1 MQAEVFSLGG
11 RTYRFYP
18 LKSLEKEGYDVARLP
33 YSIRVLLENVMRNLD
48 GRDITMEHL
57 ERLAKWSPKAPEG
70 EVALKISR
78 VVMQDYT
85 GVPAVVDLA
94 TMRDIVAKMGK
105 DPSIINPQVPVD
117 LIIDH
122 SVQIDFWGSREAL
135 SRNIALEIERNRER
149 YRFLKW
155 AQQAFRN
162 LRIFPPGTGII
173 HQVNLEY
180 LAKVVMVDGDLAHFE
195 TLVGMDSHTTM
206 INGLGVVGWGV
217 GGVEAE
223 AAMLG
228 EPITIR
234 VPRVVGVRLYGE
246 PRPGVTATDIV
257 LAVTEAL
264 RKVNVVDAF
273 VEFFGEGVKKLSV
286 PDRATIANMAPEY
299 GSTTGLFPVDEN
311 TLSYLRATGRPED
324 HVALVKKYYE
334 LQGVFG
340 GVESAEYSQVVDFDL
355 STVERHLAGPTLP
368 WQKRRLSEVPKSFEE
383 FLQERKKRPRKKVT
397 IEVDG
402 RNVEF
407 GDGAVVIAAITSC
420 TNTSNPYLLAAAG
433 LLAKK
438 AAQLGLKPPP
448 YVKTSFA
455 PGSRAVAEILERS
468 GLQKY
473 LDELGFNVAAFGCT
487 TCIGNSGP
495 LPEPV
500 AKAIREHDILA
511 AAVLSGNRNFEARV
525 HPDVRAAYL
534 ASPPLVVAYA
544 LAGTVLKNLDEEP
557 LAVTAD
563 GKPVYLKD
571 LWPSPQEVVRTVEEW
586 ADPKIYVEKYGNIG
600 ELVPE
605 WKALEAPSGQLY
617 QWRADDTYIQPSPLF
632 GEGVEVKDIKGA
644 RPLLVLGDSIT
655 TDHISP
661 AGNITKDNPAGQ
673 YLMSLG
679 VKPSDF
685 NTFGA
690 RRGNWQVMV
699 RGTFSSKGYRN
710 KIGNLEGGLTVKFP
724 EGKVMTVYEAAEAYK
739 REGTPV
745 IVVAGKNYGAGS
757 SRDWAAKGPKLL
769 GVKAVIAESFERIH
783 RSNLTMVG
791 VVPIQLP
798 PGVTVDSLALDGS
811 ETIDIVGLS
820 EGLAPGKELT
830 IRIHRK
836 DGRVDEIKAKAAV
849 YTWAEVEYIKHGGI
863 LPYVLKR
870 ILERS
875 AQQGS

>member
-1 MQAEVFSLGG
+1 MQPERLVVGSK
-11 RTYRFYP
+11 TYRYFS
-18 LKSLEKEGYDVARLP
+18 LKSLEKEGYDIGRLP

-48 GRDITMEHL
+48 GKDITKEHL
-57 ERLAKWSPKAPEG
+57 ERLARWNPKAPEG
-70 EVALKISR
+70 EVAIKVSR
-78 VVMQDYT
+78 VIMQDYT

-94 TMRDIVAKMGK
+94 TMRDIAVKMGK
-105 DPSIINPQVPVD
+105 DPTVINPQVPVD

-122 SVQIDFWGSREAL
+122 SVQVDFWGSREAL
-135 SRNIALEIERNRER
+135 RKNLELEIQRNKER

-155 AQQAFRN
+155 AQQAFKNFRV
-162 LRIFPPGTGII
+162 FPPGTGII

-180 LAKVVMVDGDLAHFE
+180 LAKVVMTEGDLAYFE

-234 VPRVVGVRLYGE
+234 VPRVIGVHLYGE

-257 LAVTEAL
+257 LAITEFL
-264 RKVNVVDAF
+264 RKIDVVDAF
-273 VEFFGEGVKKLSV
+273 VEFFGEGVRKLSV

-299 GSTTGLFPVDEN
+299 GSTVGLFPVDEN
-311 TLSYLRATGRPED
+311 TLSYLRITGRPEELI
-324 HVALVKKYYE
+324 ALVKKYYE
-334 LQGVFG
+334 AQGVFG
-340 GVESAEYSQVVDFDL
+340 GVEGAEYSQVVDFDL
-355 STVERHLAGPTLP
+355 SSVERNVAGPTLP
-368 WQKRRLSEVPKSFEE
+368 WQRRALSEVPKSFSS
-383 FLQERKKRPRKKVT
+383 FLQERKKRSRKVVE
-397 IEVDG
+397 IEIDG
-402 RNVEF
+402 KRVQF
-407 GDGAVVIAAITSC
+407 GDGDVVIAAITSC
-420 TNTSNPYLLAAAG
+420 TNTSNPYLLVAAG
-433 LLAKK
+433 LVAKR
-438 AAQLGLKPPP
+438 AVELGIRPPP

-455 PGSRAVAEILERS
+455 PGSRAAAEILERS

-473 LDELGFNVAAFGCT
+473 LDELGFHVVAYGCT

-500 AKAIREHDILA
+500 AKAIKEHDILA

-544 LAGTVLKNLDEEP
+544 LAGTVTKDLEREP
-557 LAVTAD
+557 LAYSS

-571 LWPSPQEVVRTVEEW
+571 IWPRPEEVNRIVEEW
-586 ADPKIYVEKYGNIG
+586 VNPNVYIEKYSKTG

-605 WKALEAPSGQLY
+605 WNALEAPAGMLY

-632 GEGVEVKDIKGA
+632 EGEVKIADIVGA
-644 RPLLVLGDSIT
+644 RPLLILGDSIT

-661 AGNITKDNPAGQ
+661 AGSITADNPAGQ
-673 YLMSLG
+673 YLLSLG
-679 VKPSDF
+679 VKPSEF

-699 RGTFSSKGYRN
+699 RGTFSSKGYKN
-710 KIGNLEGGLTVKFP
+710 KIGNLDGGLTIKFP
-724 EGKVMTVYEAAEAYK
+724 EGKVMTVYDAAEAYK
-739 REGTPV
+739 REGVPMIV
-745 IVVAGKNYGAGS
+745 IAGKNYGAGS

-769 GVKAVIAESFERIH
+769 GVRVVIAESFERIH

-791 VVPIQLP
+791 IIPIQLP
-798 PGVTVDSLALDGS
+798 PGVTVDSLKLDGS
-811 ETIDIVGLS
+811 ETFDIIGLS
-820 EGLAPGKELT
+820 EGLAPGKEVVV
-830 IRIHRK
+830 RIHRK
-836 DGRVDEIKAKAAV
+836 DGRVDEVKARLAI

-863 LPYVLKR
+863 LPYVLNK
-870 ILERS
+870 LLKS
-875 AQQGS
+875 K

>member
-1 MQAEVFSLGG
+1 MQVERFAAGNK
-11 RTYRFYP
+11 TYRFYS
-18 LKSLEKEGYDVARLP
+18 LKTLEKEGYDVGKLP
-33 YSIRVLLENVMRNLD
+33 YSIRVLLENVTRNLD
-48 GRDITMEHL
+48 GRDITKDHL
-57 ERLAKWSPKAPEG
+57 ERLARWNPKAPEG
-70 EVALKISR
+70 EVAIKISR
-78 VVMQDYT
+78 VLMQDYT

-94 TMRDIVAKMGK
+94 TMRDIAVKMGK

-122 SVQIDFWGSREAL
+122 SVQIDFWASPEAL
-135 SRNIALEIERNRER
+135 RRNLELEIQRNRER

-155 AQQAFRN
+155 AQQAFKN
-162 LRIFPPGTGII
+162 LTVFPPGTGII

-180 LAKVVMVDGDLAHFE
+180 LAKVVMTDGDLAFFE

-228 EPITIR
+228 EPITIK
-234 VPRVVGVRLYGE
+234 VPRVVGVHLYGE

-257 LAVTEAL
+257 LAITEFL
-264 RKVNVVDAF
+264 RKINVVDAF
-273 VEFFGEGVKKLSV
+273 VEFFGEGVRKLSA

-324 HVALVKKYYE
+324 LIALVRKYYE

-340 GVESAEYSQVVDFDL
+340 GVEGAEYSQVVEFDL
-355 STVERHLAGPTLP
+355 SAVERNVAGPTLP
-368 WQKRRLSEVPKSFEE
+368 WQRRTLAETPKSFYS
-383 FLQERKKRPRKKVT
+383 FLQERKKRTARKVVE
-397 IEVDG
+397 IEIEG
-402 RNVEF
+402 RKTQF
-407 GDGAVVIAAITSC
+407 GDGDVVIAAITSC
-420 TNTSNPYLLAAAG
+420 TNTSNPYLLVAAA
-433 LLAKK
+433 LLARR
-438 AAQLGLKPPP
+438 AVELGIRPPP

-455 PGSRAVAEILERS
+455 PGSRAVAEILEKS

-473 LDELGFNVAAFGCT
+473 LDELGFHVAAFGCT

-500 AKAIREHDILA
+500 AKAIKEHDILA
-511 AAVLSGNRNFEARV
+511 VAVLSGNRNFEARV

-544 LAGTVLKNLDEEP
+544 LAGTVAKSLEEEP
-557 LAVTAD
+557 IACTQD
-563 GKPVYLKD
+563 GRPVYLKD
-571 LWPSPQEVVRTVEEW
+571 LWPKPEEVNRMVEELV
-586 ADPKIYVEKYGNIG
+586 DPKIYIEKYSKVG

-605 WKALEAPSGQLY
+605 WQALEAPTGLLY
-617 QWRADDTYIQPSPLF
+617 PWRPDDTYIQPSPLF
-632 GEGVEVKDIKGA
+632 EGEVKIGDIVGA
-644 RPLLVLGDSIT
+644 RPLLILGDSIT

-673 YLMSLG
+673 YLLSLG
-679 VKPSDF
+679 VKPSEF

-699 RGTFSSKGYRN
+699 RGTFSSKGYKN
-710 KIGNLEGGLTVKFP
+710 KIGGLDGGLTIKFP

-739 REGTPV
+739 KEGTPV
-745 IVVAGKNYGAGS
+745 IVLAGKNYGAGS

-769 GVKAVIAESFERIH
+769 GVRAVIAESFERIH
-783 RSNLTMVG
+783 RANLTMVG
-791 VVPIQLP
+791 IIPIQLP
-798 PGVTVDSLALDGS
+798 PGVTVDSLNLDGS
-811 ETIDIVGLS
+811 ETFDILGLS
-820 EGLAPGKELT
+820 DGLAPGKEVI

-836 DGRVDEIKAKAAV
+836 DGRVDEVKAKLAI

-863 LPYVLKR
+863 LPYVLKK
-870 ILERS
+870 LL
-875 AQQGS
+875 QT

>member
-1 MQAEVFSLGG
+1 
-11 RTYRFYP
+11 
-18 LKSLEKEGYDVARLP
+18 
-33 YSIRVLLENVMRNLD
+33 
-48 GRDITMEHL
+48 
-57 ERLAKWSPKAPEG
+57 
-70 EVALKISR
+70 
-78 VVMQDYT
+78 
-85 GVPAVVDLA
+85 
-94 TMRDIVAKMGK
+94 
-105 DPSIINPQVPVD
+105 VPVD

-122 SVQIDFWGSREAL
+122 SVQVDFWGSREAL
-135 SRNIALEIERNRER
+135 RRNIELEIERNRER

-155 AQQAFRN
+155 AQQAFKNFRV
-162 LRIFPPGTGII
+162 FPPGTGII

-180 LAKVVMVDGDLAHFE
+180 LSKVVMTEGDLAYFE

-234 VPRVVGVRLYGE
+234 VPRVVGVHMYGE

-257 LAVTEAL
+257 LAITEAL
-264 RKVNVVDAF
+264 RKVDVVDAF
-273 VEFFGEGVKKLSV
+273 VEFFGEGVKKLAV
-286 PDRATIANMAPEY
+286 PDRATIANMVPEY

-311 TLSYLRATGRPED
+311 TLSYLKATGRPAE
-324 HVALVKKYYE
+324 HVALVEAYYRA
-334 LQGVFG
+334 QGVFG
-340 GVESAEYSQVVDFDL
+340 GVEGAEYSQVVEFDL
-355 STVERHLAGPTLP
+355 SAVERNVAGPTLP
-368 WQKRRLSEVPKSFEE
+368 WQRRSLAEVPKSFAE
-383 FLQERKKRPRKKVT
+383 FLQERKKRGRKVVE
-397 IEVDG
+397 IEIDG
-402 RNVEF
+402 MRASF
-407 GDGAVVIAAITSC
+407 GDGDVVIAAITSC
-420 TNTSNPYLLAAAG
+420 TNTSNPYLLVAAG
-433 LLAKK
+433 LLAKR
-438 AAQLGLKPPP
+438 AVEFGIRPPP

-455 PGSRAVAEILERS
+455 PGSRAAAEILERS

-473 LDELGFNVAAFGCT
+473 LDELGFHVVAFGCT

-500 AKAIREHDILA
+500 AKAIREHDIMA

-544 LAGTVLKNLDEEP
+544 LAGTVDKNLDSEP
-557 LAVTAD
+557 LATTPD

-571 LWPSPQEVVRTVEEW
+571 IWPIPQEVNRVVEEW
-586 ADPKIYVEKYGNIG
+586 LDPAIYVEKYSKVD
-600 ELVPE
+600 EYVPE
-605 WKALEAPSGQLY
+605 WKALEAPSGLLY
-617 QWRADDTYIQPSPLF
+617 SWRADDTYVQPSPLF
-632 GEGVEVKDIKGA
+632 EAEVKLGDIKGA
-644 RPLLVLGDSIT
+644 RSLLILGDSIT

-661 AGNITKDNPAGQ
+661 AGAITKDNPAGQ
-673 YLMSLG
+673 YLLSLG
-679 VKPSDF
+679 VKPSEF

-710 KIGNLEGGLTVKFP
+710 KIGNLEGGLTMKFP

-769 GVKAVIAESFERIH
+769 GVRAVIAESFERIH

-791 VVPIQLP
+791 IVPIQLP
-798 PGVTVDSLALDGS
+798 PGVKVDDLGLDGS
-811 ETIDIVGLS
+811 ETFDILGLS
-820 EGLAPGKELT
+820 DLAPGKEVV
-830 IRIHRK
+830 IRIHRR

-863 LPYVLKR
+863 LPYVLKKLLNR
-870 ILERS
+870 
-875 AQQGS
+875 A

>member
-1 MQAEVFSLGG
+1 MAERFEVRGVA
-11 RTYRFYP
+11 YRYYP
-18 LKSLEKEGYDVARLP
+18 LKSLEREGYDVGRLP
-33 YSIRVLLENVMRNLD
+33 YSIRVLLENVLRNID
-48 GRDITMEHL
+48 GRDITKEHL
-57 ERLAKWSPKAPEG
+57 ERLAQWNPKAPEG
-70 EVALKISR
+70 EVAIKISR

-85 GVPAVVDLA
+85 GVPAIVDLA
-94 TMRDIVAKMGK
+94 TMREIAKKMGR
-105 DPSIINPQVPVD
+105 DPTVVNPQVPVD

-122 SVQIDFWGSREAL
+122 SVQVDFWGSREAL
-135 SRNIALEIERNRER
+135 RLNLDFEIKRNRER

-155 AQQAFRN
+155 AQQAFKN
-162 LRIFPPGTGII
+162 LRVFPPGTGII

-180 LAKVVMVDGDLAHFE
+180 LAKVVMTDGDLAFFE

-228 EPITIR
+228 EPITIK
-234 VPRVVGVRLYGE
+234 VPRVVGVHLYGE
-246 PRPGVTATDIV
+246 LRPGVTATDVV
-257 LAVTEAL
+257 LAITEFL

-311 TLSYLRATGRPED
+311 TLSYLRATGRPEA
-324 HVALVKKYYE
+324 HIALVRKYYE

-340 GVESAEYSQVVDFDL
+340 GVEGAEYSQVVDFDL
-355 STVERHLAGPTLP
+355 SAVERNVAGPTLP
-368 WQKRRLSEVPKSFEE
+368 WQRTSLADVPKSFAV
-383 FLQERKKRPRKKVT
+383 FLQERKKRTARKAVE
-397 IEVDG
+397 IEIDG
-402 RNVEF
+402 RRAEF
-407 GDGAVVIAAITSC
+407 GDGDVVIAAITSC
-420 TNTSNPYLLAAAG
+420 TNTSNPYLLVAAG
-433 LLAKK
+433 LVAKR
-438 AAQLGLKPPP
+438 AVELGLRLPPF
-448 YVKTSFA
+448 VKTSFA
-455 PGSRAVAEILERS
+455 PGSRAVADLLERS

-473 LDELGFNVAAFGCT
+473 LDQLGFNVVAFGCT

-500 AKAIREHDILA
+500 SRAIKQHDILA
-511 AAVLSGNRNFEARV
+511 TAVLSGNRNFEARV

-544 LAGTVLKNLDEEP
+544 LAGNVWKNLEKDP
-557 LAVTAD
+557 LGHAGD
-563 GKPVYLKD
+563 GRPVYLKD
-571 LWPSPQEVVRTVEEW
+571 LWPSPEEVNRVVEEW
-586 ADPKIYVEKYGNIG
+586 LDPKIYVEKYSKVG

-605 WKALEAPSGQLY
+605 WQALEAPSGILY
-617 QWRADDTYIQPSPLF
+617 DWRPDDTYIQPSPLF
-632 GEGVEVKDIKGA
+632 EGEVKVSDIAGA
-644 RPLLVLGDSIT
+644 RPLLILGDSIT

-661 AGNITKDNPAGQ
+661 AGGITQDNPAGQ

-679 VKPSDF
+679 VKPADF

-739 REGTPV
+739 KEGTPV

-769 GVKAVIAESFERIH
+769 GVRAVIAESFERIH

-791 VVPIQLP
+791 IIPIQLP
-798 PGVTVDSLALDGS
+798 PGVSVDSLGLDGT
-811 ETIDIVGLS
+811 ETFDIMGLS
-820 EGLAPGKELT
+820 ELAPGKEVV

-836 DGRVDEIKAKAAV
+836 DGRVDEVKARLAV

-863 LPYVLKR
+863 LPYVLKK
-870 ILERS
+870 LF
-875 AQQGS
+875 QKTF

>member
-1 MQAEVFSLGG
+1 MAEKFEVRGVA
-11 RTYRFYP
+11 YRYYP
-18 LKSLEKEGYDVARLP
+18 LKSLEREGYDVGRLP
-33 YSIRVLLENVMRNLD
+33 YSIRVLLENVLRNMD
-48 GRDITMEHL
+48 GRDITKEHL
-57 ERLAKWSPKAPEG
+57 ERLAQWNPKAPEG
-70 EVALKISR
+70 EVAIKISR

-85 GVPAVVDLA
+85 GVPAIVDLA
-94 TMRDIVAKMGK
+94 TMREIAKKMGR
-105 DPSIINPQVPVD
+105 DPTVVNPQVPVD

-122 SVQIDFWGSREAL
+122 SVQVDFWGSREAL
-135 SRNIALEIERNRER
+135 RLNLDFEIKRNRER

-155 AQQAFRN
+155 AQQAFKN
-162 LRIFPPGTGII
+162 LRVFPPGTGII

-180 LAKVVMVDGDLAHFE
+180 LAKVVMTDGDLAFFE

-228 EPITIR
+228 EPITIK
-234 VPRVVGVRLYGE
+234 VPRVVGVHLYGE
-246 PRPGVTATDIV
+246 LRPGVTATDVV
-257 LAVTEAL
+257 LAITEFL

-311 TLSYLRATGRPED
+311 TLSYLRATGRPEA
-324 HVALVKKYYE
+324 HIALVRKYYE

-340 GVESAEYSQVVDFDL
+340 GVEGAEYSQVVDFDL
-355 STVERHLAGPTLP
+355 SAVERNVAGPTLP
-368 WQKRRLSEVPKSFEE
+368 WQRTSLADVPKSFAV
-383 FLQERKKRPRKKVT
+383 FLQERKKRTARKAVE
-397 IEVDG
+397 IEIDG
-402 RNVEF
+402 RRAEF
-407 GDGAVVIAAITSC
+407 GDGDVVIAAITSC
-420 TNTSNPYLLAAAG
+420 TNTSNPYLLVAAG
-433 LLAKK
+433 LVAKR
-438 AAQLGLKPPP
+438 AVELGLRPPP
-448 YVKTSFA
+448 FVKTSFA
-455 PGSRAVAEILERS
+455 PGSRAVADLLERS

-473 LDELGFNVAAFGCT
+473 LDQLGFSVVAFGCT

-500 AKAIREHDILA
+500 SRAIKQHDILA
-511 AAVLSGNRNFEARV
+511 TAVLSGNRNFEARV

-544 LAGTVLKNLDEEP
+544 LAGNVWKNLEKDP
-557 LAVTAD
+557 LGHASD
-563 GKPVYLKD
+563 GRPVYLKD
-571 LWPSPQEVVRTVEEW
+571 LWPSPEEVNRVVEEW
-586 ADPKIYVEKYGNIG
+586 LDPKIYVEKYGKVG

-605 WKALEAPSGQLY
+605 WQALEAPGGILY
-617 QWRADDTYIQPSPLF
+617 DWRPDDTYIQPSPLF
-632 GEGVEVKDIKGA
+632 EGEVKVSDITGA
-644 RPLLVLGDSIT
+644 RPLLILGDSIT

-661 AGNITKDNPAGQ
+661 AGGITQDNPAGQ

-679 VKPSDF
+679 VKPADF

-724 EGKVMTVYEAAEAYK
+724 EGKVLTVYEAAEAYK
-739 REGTPV
+739 KEGTPV

-769 GVKAVIAESFERIH
+769 GVRAVIAESFERIH

-791 VVPIQLP
+791 IIPIQLP
-798 PGVTVDSLALDGS
+798 PGVTVDSLGLDGT
-811 ETIDIVGLS
+811 ETFDIMGLS
-820 EGLAPGKELT
+820 ELAPGKEVV

-836 DGRVDEIKAKAAV
+836 DGRVDEVKARLAV

-863 LPYVLKR
+863 LPYVLKK
-870 ILERS
+870 LF
-875 AQQGS
+875 QKTF

>member
-1 MQAEVFSLGG
+1 MHIEKFTVGDK
-11 RTYRFYP
+11 TYRFYS
-18 LKSLEKEGYDVARLP
+18 LKALEREGYDVARLP

-48 GRDITMEHL
+48 GRNITQDHL
-57 ERLAKWSPKAPEG
+57 ERLARWNPKSPEG
-70 EVALKISR
+70 EVAIRISR

-85 GVPAVVDLA
+85 GVPAIVDLA
-94 TMRDIVAKMGK
+94 TMRDIAFKMEK

-122 SVQIDFWGSREAL
+122 SIQVDSWASRDAL
-135 SRNIALEIERNRER
+135 RLNLELEIRRNRER

-155 AQQAFRN
+155 AQQAFKN
-162 LRIFPPGTGII
+162 LRVFPPGTGII

-180 LAKVVMVDGDLAHFE
+180 LAKIVMTERDLAYFE

-228 EPITIR
+228 EPITIK
-234 VPRVVGVRLYGE
+234 VPRAVGVYLYGE

-257 LAVTEAL
+257 LAITEFL
-264 RKVNVVDAF
+264 RKVDVVDAF

-299 GSTTGLFPVDEN
+299 GSTTGLFPVDQN
-311 TLSYLRATGRPED
+311 TLSYLRATGRSED
-324 HVALVKKYYE
+324 HIALVRKYYE

-340 GVESAEYSQVVDFDL
+340 GVEGAEYSRVVEFDL
-355 STVERHLAGPTLP
+355 SAVERNVAGPTLP
-368 WQKRRLSEVPKSFEE
+368 WQRRTLAEVPKSFHS
-383 FLQERKKRPRKKVT
+383 FLQERKKRTARKVVE
-397 IEVDG
+397 IEIDG
-402 RNVEF
+402 RKTQL
-407 GDGAVVIAAITSC
+407 GDGDVVIAAITSC
-420 TNTSNPYLLAAAG
+420 TNTSNPYLLVAAA
-433 LLAKK
+433 LLAKR
-438 AAQLGLKPPP
+438 AVELGIKPPP

-455 PGSRAVAEILERS
+455 PGSRAAAEILERS

-473 LDELGFNVAAFGCT
+473 LDQLGFHVVAFGCT

-500 AKAIREHDILA
+500 AKAIKEHDILA
-511 AAVLSGNRNFEARV
+511 VAVLSGNRNFEARV

-544 LAGTVLKNLDEEP
+544 LAGTVTKNLEEEP
-557 LAVTAD
+557 LAYAQD
-563 GKPVYLKD
+563 GRPVYLKD
-571 LWPSPQEVVRTVEEW
+571 LWPRPEEVNQVVEEW
-586 ADPKIYVEKYGNIG
+586 MNPKIYVEKYSKVG

-605 WKALEAPSGQLY
+605 WQALEAPTGLLY
-617 QWRADDTYIQPSPLF
+617 SWRPDDTYIQPSPLF
-632 GEGVEVKDIKGA
+632 ESDVKIGDIIGA
-644 RPLLVLGDSIT
+644 RPLLILGDNIT

-661 AGNITKDNPAGQ
+661 AGNITPDNPAGQ
-673 YLMSLG
+673 FLLSLG
-679 VKPSDF
+679 VKPSEF

-699 RGTFSSKGYRN
+699 RGTFSSKGYKN
-710 KIGNLEGGLTVKFP
+710 KIGNLDGGLTIKFP
-724 EGKVMTVYEAAEAYK
+724 EGKVMTVYEAAETYK

-745 IVVAGKNYGAGS
+745 IILAGRNYGAGS

-791 VVPIQLP
+791 IIPIQLP
-798 PGVTVDSLALDGS
+798 PGVTVDSLNLDGS
-811 ETIDIVGLS
+811 ETFDIVGLS
-820 EGLAPGKELT
+820 EGLAPGKEVT

-836 DGRVDEIKAKAAV
+836 DGRVDEVKARLAV

-863 LPYVLKR
+863 LPYVLKK
-870 ILERS
+870 LL
-875 AQQGS
+875 QKT

>member
-1 MQAEVFSLGG
+1 MAEKFEVGG
-11 RTYRFYP
+11 VAYRYYP
-18 LKSLEKEGYDVARLP
+18 LKSLEREGYDVGRLP
-33 YSIRVLLENVMRNLD
+33 YSIRVLLENVLRNMD
-48 GRDITMEHL
+48 GRDITREHL
-57 ERLAKWSPKAPEG
+57 ERLARWNPKAPEG
-70 EVALKISR
+70 EVAIKIAR
-78 VVMQDYT
+78 VLMQDYT
-85 GVPAVVDLA
+85 GVPAIVDLA
-94 TMRDIVAKMGK
+94 TMREIAKKMGK
-105 DPSIINPQVPVD
+105 DPAVVNPQVPVD

-122 SVQIDFWGSREAL
+122 SVQVDFWGSREAL
-135 SRNIALEIERNRER
+135 RLNLELEIKRNRER

-155 AQQAFRN
+155 AQQAFKN

-180 LAKVVMVDGDLAHFE
+180 LAKVVMTDGDLAFFD

-246 PRPGVTATDIV
+246 PRPGVTATDVV
-257 LAVTEAL
+257 LAITEFL
-264 RKVNVVDAF
+264 RRVNVVDAF

-311 TLSYLRATGRPED
+311 TLSYLRATGRPEA
-324 HVALVKKYYE
+324 HIALVRRYYE

-340 GVESAEYSQVVDFDL
+340 GVEGAEYSQVVDFDL
-355 STVERHLAGPTLP
+355 SAVERNVAGPTLP
-368 WQKRRLSEVPKSFEE
+368 WQRTSLADVPKSFAA
-383 FLQERKKRPRKKVT
+383 FLQERKKRTARKAVE
-397 IEVDG
+397 IEIDG
-402 RNVEF
+402 KKAEF
-407 GDGAVVIAAITSC
+407 GDGDVVIAAITSC
-420 TNTSNPYLLAAAG
+420 TNTSNPYLLVAAG
-433 LLAKK
+433 LVAKR
-438 AAQLGLKPPP
+438 AVELGLGPPP
-448 YVKTSFA
+448 FVKTSFA
-455 PGSRAVAEILERS
+455 PGSRAVADLLERS

-473 LDELGFNVAAFGCT
+473 LDQLGFNVVAFGCT

-500 AKAIREHDILA
+500 SKAIKQHDILA

-544 LAGTVLKNLDEEP
+544 VAGNVWKNLEKDP
-557 LAVTAD
+557 LGHASD
-563 GKPVYLKD
+563 GRPVYLKD
-571 LWPSPQEVVRTVEEW
+571 LWPSPEEVNRVVEEW
-586 ADPKIYVEKYGNIG
+586 MDPKIYIEKYSKVG

-605 WKALEAPSGQLY
+605 WQALEAPGGILY
-617 QWRADDTYIQPSPLF
+617 DWRPDDTYIQPSPLF
-632 GEGVEVKDIKGA
+632 EGEVKVGDIAGA
-644 RPLLVLGDSIT
+644 RPLLILGDSIT

-661 AGNITKDNPAGQ
+661 AGGITQDNPAGQ

-679 VKPSDF
+679 VKPADF

-724 EGKVMTVYEAAEAYK
+724 EGKVMNVYEAAEAYK
-739 REGTPV
+739 KEGTPV

-769 GVKAVIAESFERIH
+769 GVRAVIAESFERIH

-791 VVPIQLP
+791 IVPIQLP
-798 PGVTVDSLALDGS
+798 PGVTVESLGLDGS
-811 ETIDIVGLS
+811 ETFDIVGLS
-820 EGLAPGKELT
+820 ELAPGKEVV

-836 DGRVDEIKAKAAV
+836 DGRVDEVKARLAV

-863 LPYVLKR
+863 LPYVLKK
-870 ILERS
+870 LL
-875 AQQGS
+875 QKTF

>member
-1 MQAEVFSLGG
+1 MYAEKFTVGNA
-11 RTYRFYP
+11 TYRYFP
-18 LKSLEKEGYDVARLP
+18 LKALEREGYDIARLP

-48 GRDITMEHL
+48 GRDITREHL
-57 ERLAKWSPKAPEG
+57 ERLARWNPKSPEG
-70 EVALKISR
+70 EVAIKISR

-85 GVPAVVDLA
+85 GVPAIVDLA
-94 TMRDIVAKMGK
+94 TMRDIAAKMGK

-122 SVQIDFWGSREAL
+122 SVQIDHWGSREAL
-135 SRNIALEIERNRER
+135 RLNLELEIQRNRER

-155 AQQAFRN
+155 AQQAFKN
-162 LRIFPPGTGII
+162 LRVFPPGTGII

-180 LAKVVMVDGDLAHFE
+180 LAKIVMTDGDLAFFE

-228 EPITIR
+228 EPITIK
-234 VPRVVGVRLYGE
+234 VPRVVGVHLYGD
-246 PRPGVTATDIV
+246 PKPGVTATDIV
-257 LAVTEAL
+257 LAVTEFL

-273 VEFFGEGVKKLSV
+273 VEFFGEGVRKLSV

-311 TLSYLRATGRPED
+311 TLSYLRATGRPEELI
-324 HVALVKKYYE
+324 ALVRKYYE

-340 GVESAEYSQVVDFDL
+340 GVEDAEYSQVVEFDL
-355 STVERHLAGPTLP
+355 SAVERNVAGPTLP
-368 WQKRRLSEVPKSFEE
+368 WQRRTLAEAPSSFIA
-383 FLQERKKRPRKKVT
+383 FLQERKKRSNRKAVV
-397 IEVDG
+397 IEIG
-402 RNVEF
+402 GKRVEF
-407 GDGAVVIAAITSC
+407 GDGDVVIAAITSC
-420 TNTSNPYLLAAAG
+420 TNTSNPYLLVAAG
-433 LLAKK
+433 LLAKR
-438 AAQLGLKPPP
+438 AVELGIRPPP

-473 LDELGFNVAAFGCT
+473 LDELGFHVAAFGCT

-500 AKAIREHDILA
+500 AKAIKEHDILA

-544 LAGTVLKNLDEEP
+544 LAGTVLKNLETEP
-557 LAVTAD
+557 LAYAN
-563 GKPVYLKD
+563 GGRPVYLRD
-571 LWPSPQEVVRTVEEW
+571 IWPTPDEVRRVVEEW
-586 ADPKIYVEKYGNIG
+586 VDPKVYVEKYSKVG

-605 WKALEAPSGQLY
+605 WQALEAPTGLLY
-617 QWRADDTYIQPSPLF
+617 KWRPDDTYIQPSPLF
-632 GEGVEVKDIKGA
+632 EGEVKIGDITGA
-644 RPLLVLGDSIT
+644 RPLLILGDSIT

-661 AGNITKDNPAGQ
+661 AGNITPDNPAGQ

-679 VKPSDF
+679 VKPADF

-710 KIGNLEGGLTVKFP
+710 KIGNLDGGLTIKFP
-724 EGKVMTVYEAAEAYK
+724 EGKVMSVYDAAEAYK

-745 IVVAGKNYGAGS
+745 IIVAGKNYGAGS

-769 GVKAVIAESFERIH
+769 GVRAVIAESFERIH

-791 VVPIQLP
+791 IIPIQLP
-798 PGVTVDSLALDGS
+798 PGITVDGLRLDGS

-820 EGLAPGKELT
+820 DGIAPGKEITL
-830 IRIHRK
+830 RIHRR
-836 DGRVDEIKAKAAV
+836 DGGVEEIKARLAI

-870 ILERS
+870 LL
-875 AQQGS
+875 QK

>member
-1 MQAEVFSLGG
+1 MQVERFAVGNK
-11 RTYRFYP
+11 TYRFYS
-18 LKSLEKEGYDVARLP
+18 LKALEKEGYDVGKLP

-48 GRDITMEHL
+48 GRDITRDHL
-57 ERLAKWSPKAPEG
+57 ERLARWNPKAPEG
-70 EVALKISR
+70 EVAIKISR
-78 VVMQDYT
+78 VLMQDYT

-94 TMRDIVAKMGK
+94 TMRDIAVKMGK

-122 SVQIDFWGSREAL
+122 SVQIDFWASPEAL
-135 SRNIALEIERNRER
+135 RRNLELEIQRNRER

-155 AQQAFRN
+155 AQQAFKN
-162 LRIFPPGTGII
+162 LTVFPPGTGII

-180 LAKVVMVDGDLAHFE
+180 LAKVVMTDGDLAFFE

-228 EPITIR
+228 EPITIK
-234 VPRVVGVRLYGE
+234 VPRVVGVHLYGE

-257 LAVTEAL
+257 LAITEFL

-273 VEFFGEGVKKLSV
+273 VEFFGEGVRKLSV

-324 HVALVKKYYE
+324 LIALVRKYYE

-340 GVESAEYSQVVDFDL
+340 GVEGAEYSQVVEFDL
-355 STVERHLAGPTLP
+355 SAVERNVAGPTLP
-368 WQKRRLSEVPKSFEE
+368 WQRRTPAETPKSFYS
-383 FLQERKKRPRKKVT
+383 FLQERKKRTARKVVE
-397 IEVDG
+397 IEIEG
-402 RNVEF
+402 RKTQF
-407 GDGAVVIAAITSC
+407 GDGDVVIAAITSC
-420 TNTSNPYLLAAAG
+420 TNTSNPYLLVAAA
-433 LLAKK
+433 LLAKR
-438 AAQLGLKPPP
+438 AAELGIRPPP

-473 LDELGFNVAAFGCT
+473 LDELGFHVAAFGCT

-500 AKAIREHDILA
+500 AKAIKEHDILA

-544 LAGTVLKNLDEEP
+544 LAGTVTKNLEEEP
-557 LAVTAD
+557 IAYTQD

-571 LWPSPQEVVRTVEEW
+571 LWPKPEEVNRMVEELV
-586 ADPKIYVEKYGNIG
+586 DPKIYIEKYSKVG

-605 WKALEAPSGQLY
+605 WQALEAPTGLLY
-617 QWRADDTYIQPSPLF
+617 PWRPDDTYIQPSPLF
-632 GEGVEVKDIKGA
+632 EGEVKIGDIVGA
-644 RPLLVLGDSIT
+644 RPLLILGDSIT

-673 YLMSLG
+673 YLLSLG
-679 VKPSDF
+679 VKPSEF

-699 RGTFSSKGYRN
+699 RGTFSSKGYKN
-710 KIGNLEGGLTVKFP
+710 KIGDLDGGLTIKLP

-739 REGTPV
+739 KEGTPV
-745 IVVAGKNYGAGS
+745 IVLAGKNYGAGS

-769 GVKAVIAESFERIH
+769 GVRAVIAESFERIH
-783 RSNLTMVG
+783 RANLTMVG
-791 VVPIQLP
+791 IIPIQLP
-798 PGVTVDSLALDGS
+798 PGVTVDSLNLDGS
-811 ETIDIVGLS
+811 ETFDILGLS
-820 EGLAPGKELT
+820 DGLAPGKEVI

-836 DGRVDEIKAKAAV
+836 DGRVDEVKAKLAI

-863 LPYVLKR
+863 LPYVLKK
-870 ILERS
+870 LL
-875 AQQGS
+875 QT

>member
-1 MQAEVFSLGG
+1 MQVERFAAGNK
-11 RTYRFYP
+11 TYRFYS
-18 LKSLEKEGYDVARLP
+18 LKALEKEGYDVGKLP
-33 YSIRVLLENVMRNLD
+33 YSIRVLLENVTRNLD
-48 GRDITMEHL
+48 GRDITKDHL
-57 ERLAKWSPKAPEG
+57 ERLARWNPKAPEG
-70 EVALKISR
+70 EVAIKISR
-78 VVMQDYT
+78 VLMQDYT

-94 TMRDIVAKMGK
+94 TMRDIAVKMGK

-122 SVQIDFWGSREAL
+122 SVQIDFWASPEAL
-135 SRNIALEIERNRER
+135 RRNLELEIQRNRER

-155 AQQAFRN
+155 AQQAFKN
-162 LRIFPPGTGII
+162 LTVFPPGTGII

-180 LAKVVMVDGDLAHFE
+180 LAKVVMTNGDLAFFE

-228 EPITIR
+228 EPITIK
-234 VPRVVGVRLYGE
+234 VPRVVGVHLYGE

-257 LAVTEAL
+257 LAITEFL
-264 RKVNVVDAF
+264 RKINVVDAF
-273 VEFFGEGVKKLSV
+273 VEFFGEGVRKLSV

-324 HVALVKKYYE
+324 LIALVRKYYE

-340 GVESAEYSQVVDFDL
+340 GVKGAEYSQVVEFDL
-355 STVERHLAGPTLP
+355 SAVERNVAGPTLP
-368 WQKRRLSEVPKSFEE
+368 WQRRTLAETPKSFYS
-383 FLQERKKRPRKKVT
+383 FLQERKKRTARKVVE
-397 IEVDG
+397 IEIEG
-402 RNVEF
+402 RKTQF
-407 GDGAVVIAAITSC
+407 GDGDVVIAAITSC
-420 TNTSNPYLLAAAG
+420 TNTSNPYLLVAAA
-433 LLAKK
+433 LLARR
-438 AAQLGLKPPP
+438 AVELGIRPPP

-455 PGSRAVAEILERS
+455 PGSRAVAEILEKS

-473 LDELGFNVAAFGCT
+473 LDELGFHVAAFGCT

-500 AKAIREHDILA
+500 AKAIKEHNMLA

-544 LAGTVLKNLDEEP
+544 LAGTVTKNLEEEP
-557 LAVTAD
+557 IAYTQD

-571 LWPSPQEVVRTVEEW
+571 LWPKPEEVNRMVEEW
-586 ADPKIYVEKYGNIG
+586 MDPKIYIEKYSKVG

-605 WKALEAPSGQLY
+605 WQALEAPTGLLY
-617 QWRADDTYIQPSPLF
+617 PWRPDDTYIQPSPLF
-632 GEGVEVKDIKGA
+632 ESEVKISDIVGA
-644 RPLLVLGDSIT
+644 RPLLILGDSIT

-673 YLMSLG
+673 YLLSLD
-679 VKPSDF
+679 VKPSEF

-699 RGTFSSKGYRN
+699 RGTFSSKGYKN
-710 KIGNLEGGLTVKFP
+710 KIGDLDGGLTIKFP
-724 EGKVMTVYEAAEAYK
+724 EGKVMTVYEAAEDYK
-739 REGTPV
+739 KEGTPV
-745 IVVAGKNYGAGS
+745 IVLAGKNYGAGS

-769 GVKAVIAESFERIH
+769 GVRAVIAESFERIH

-791 VVPIQLP
+791 IIPIQLP
-798 PGVTVDSLALDGS
+798 PGVTVDSLGLDGS
-811 ETIDIVGLS
+811 ETFDIIGLAD
-820 EGLAPGKELT
+820 GLAPGKEVT

-836 DGRVDEIKAKAAV
+836 DGRTDEVKARLGI
-849 YTWAEVEYIKHGGI
+849 YTWAEVECIKHGGI
-863 LPYVLKR
+863 LPYVLKK
-870 ILERS
+870 LL
-875 AQQGS
+875 QT

>member
-1 MQAEVFSLGG
+1 MAEKFEVRGVA
-11 RTYRFYP
+11 YRYYP
-18 LKSLEKEGYDVARLP
+18 LKSLEREGYDVGRLP
-33 YSIRVLLENVMRNLD
+33 YSIRVLLENVLRNMD
-48 GRDITMEHL
+48 GRDITKEHL
-57 ERLAKWSPKAPEG
+57 ERLARWNPKAPEG
-70 EVALKISR
+70 EVAIKISR

-85 GVPAVVDLA
+85 GVPAIVDLA
-94 TMRDIVAKMGK
+94 TMREIAKKMGR
-105 DPSIINPQVPVD
+105 DPTVVNPQVPVD

-122 SVQIDFWGSREAL
+122 SVQVDFWGSREAL
-135 SRNIALEIERNRER
+135 RLNLDLEIKRNRER

-155 AQQAFRN
+155 AQQAFKN
-162 LRIFPPGTGII
+162 LRVFPPGTGII

-180 LAKVVMVDGDLAHFE
+180 LAKVVMTDGDLAFFE

-228 EPITIR
+228 EPITIK
-234 VPRVVGVRLYGE
+234 VPRVVGVHLYGE
-246 PRPGVTATDIV
+246 LRPGVTATDVV
-257 LAVTEAL
+257 LAITEFL

-311 TLSYLRATGRPED
+311 TLSYLRATGRPEA
-324 HVALVKKYYE
+324 HIALVRKYYE

-340 GVESAEYSQVVDFDL
+340 GVEGAEYSQVVDFDL
-355 STVERHLAGPTLP
+355 SAVERNVAGPTLP
-368 WQKRRLSEVPKSFEE
+368 WQRTSLADVPKSFAV
-383 FLQERKKRPRKKVT
+383 FLQERKKRTARKAVE
-397 IEVDG
+397 IEIDG
-402 RNVEF
+402 RRAEF
-407 GDGAVVIAAITSC
+407 GDGDVVIAAITSC
-420 TNTSNPYLLAAAG
+420 TNTSNPYLLVAAG
-433 LLAKK
+433 LVAKR
-438 AAQLGLKPPP
+438 AVELGLRPPP
-448 YVKTSFA
+448 FVKTSFA
-455 PGSRAVAEILERS
+455 PGSRAVADLLERS

-473 LDELGFNVAAFGCT
+473 LDQLGFSVVAFGCT

-500 AKAIREHDILA
+500 SRAIKQHDILA
-511 AAVLSGNRNFEARV
+511 TAVLSGNRNFEARV

-544 LAGTVLKNLDEEP
+544 LAGNVWKNLEKDP
-557 LAVTAD
+557 LGHASD
-563 GKPVYLKD
+563 GRPVYLKD
-571 LWPSPQEVVRTVEEW
+571 LWPSPEEVNRVVEEW
-586 ADPKIYVEKYGNIG
+586 LDPKIYVEKYGKVG

-605 WKALEAPSGQLY
+605 WQALEAPGGILY
-617 QWRADDTYIQPSPLF
+617 DWRPDDTYIQPSPLF
-632 GEGVEVKDIKGA
+632 EGEVKVSDITGA
-644 RPLLVLGDSIT
+644 RPLLILGDSIT

-661 AGNITKDNPAGQ
+661 AGGITQDNPAGQ

-679 VKPSDF
+679 VKPADF

-724 EGKVMTVYEAAEAYK
+724 EGKVLTVYEAAEAYK
-739 REGTPV
+739 KEGTPV

-769 GVKAVIAESFERIH
+769 GVRAVIAESFERIH

-791 VVPIQLP
+791 IIPIQLP
-798 PGVTVDSLALDGS
+798 PGVTVDSLGLDGT
-811 ETIDIVGLS
+811 ETFDIMGLS
-820 EGLAPGKELT
+820 ELAPGKEVV

-836 DGRVDEIKAKAAV
+836 DGRVDEVKARLAV

-863 LPYVLKR
+863 LPYVLKK
-870 ILERS
+870 LF
-875 AQQGS
+875 QKTF

>member
-1 MQAEVFSLGG
+1 MQVEKFTVGDK
-11 RTYRFYP
+11 TYRFYS
-18 LKSLEKEGYDVARLP
+18 LKALEREGYDVARLP

-48 GRDITMEHL
+48 GRNITQDHL
-57 ERLAKWSPKAPEG
+57 ERLARWNSKSPEG
-70 EVALKISR
+70 EVAIKISR

-85 GVPAVVDLA
+85 GVPAIVDLA
-94 TMRDIVAKMGK
+94 TMRDIAFKMGK
-105 DPSIINPQVPVD
+105 DPSIINPQVSVD

-122 SVQIDFWGSREAL
+122 SVQVDSWASRDAL
-135 SRNIALEIERNRER
+135 RLNLELEIRRNRER

-155 AQQAFRN
+155 AQQAFKN
-162 LRIFPPGTGII
+162 LRVFPPGTGII

-180 LAKVVMVDGDLAHFE
+180 LAKIVMTEGDLAYFE

-234 VPRVVGVRLYGE
+234 VPRVVGVYLYGE

-257 LAVTEAL
+257 LAITEFL
-264 RKVNVVDAF
+264 RKVDVVDAF

-299 GSTTGLFPVDEN
+299 GSTTGLFPVDQN
-311 TLSYLRATGRPED
+311 TLSYLRATGRSED
-324 HVALVKKYYE
+324 HIALVRKYYE

-340 GVESAEYSQVVDFDL
+340 GVEGAEYSQVVEFDL
-355 STVERHLAGPTLP
+355 SAVERNVAGPTLP
-368 WQKRRLSEVPKSFEE
+368 WQRRTLAEVPKSFHS
-383 FLQERKKRPRKKVT
+383 FLQERKKRTARKVVE
-397 IEVDG
+397 IEIDG
-402 RNVEF
+402 RKTQL
-407 GDGAVVIAAITSC
+407 GDGDVVIAAITSC
-420 TNTSNPYLLAAAG
+420 TNTSNPHLLVAAA
-433 LLAKK
+433 LLAKR
-438 AAQLGLKPPP
+438 AVELGIKPPP

-473 LDELGFNVAAFGCT
+473 LDQLGFHVVAFGCT

-495 LPEPV
+495 LPESV
-500 AKAIREHDILA
+500 AKAIKEHDILA
-511 AAVLSGNRNFEARV
+511 VAVLSGNRNFEARV

-534 ASPPLVVAYA
+534 VSPPLVVAYA
-544 LAGTVLKNLDEEP
+544 LAGTVTKNLEEEP
-557 LAVTAD
+557 LAYAQD
-563 GKPVYLKD
+563 GRPVYLKD
-571 LWPSPQEVVRTVEEW
+571 LWPRPEEVNRVVEEW
-586 ADPKIYVEKYGNIG
+586 MDPKIYVEKYSKVG

-605 WKALEAPSGQLY
+605 WQALEAPTGLLY
-617 QWRADDTYIQPSPLF
+617 SWRPDDTYIQPSPLF
-632 GEGVEVKDIKGA
+632 EGDVKIGDIIGA
-644 RPLLVLGDSIT
+644 RPLLILGDNIT

-661 AGNITKDNPAGQ
+661 AGNITPDNPAGQ
-673 YLMSLG
+673 FLLSLG
-679 VKPSDF
+679 VKPSEF

-699 RGTFSSKGYRN
+699 RGTFSSKGYKN
-710 KIGNLEGGLTVKFP
+710 KIGNLDGGLTIKFP

-745 IVVAGKNYGAGS
+745 IILAGRNYGAGS

-769 GVKAVIAESFERIH
+769 GVKAVVAESFERIH

-791 VVPIQLP
+791 IIPIQLP
-798 PGVTVDSLALDGS
+798 PGVTVDSLNLDGS
-811 ETIDIVGLS
+811 ETFDIVGLS
-820 EGLAPGKELT
+820 EGLAPGKEVT
-830 IRIHRK
+830 ISIHRK
-836 DGRVDEIKAKAAV
+836 DGRVDEVKARLAI

-863 LPYVLKR
+863 LPYVLKK
-870 ILERS
+870 LL
-875 AQQGS
+875 QKT

>member
-1 MQAEVFSLGG
+1 MSIEKIEVGG
-11 RTYRFYP
+11 RSFRIYS
-18 LKSLEKEGYDVARLP
+18 LKSLEREGYDVARLP

-48 GRDITMEHL
+48 GRDITREHL
-57 ERLAKWSPKAPEG
+57 ERLARWNPKAPEG
-70 EVALKISR
+70 EVAIKVSR
-78 VVMQDYT
+78 VIMQDYT

-105 DPSIINPQVPVD
+105 DPSIVNPQVPVD
-117 LIIDH
+117 LVIDH
-122 SVQIDFWGSREAL
+122 SVQVDFWGSREAL
-135 SRNIALEIERNRER
+135 RRNIELEIERNRER

-155 AQQAFRN
+155 AQQAFKNFRV
-162 LRIFPPGTGII
+162 FPPGTGII

-180 LAKVVMVDGDLAHFE
+180 LAKVVMTEGDLAYFE

-234 VPRVVGVRLYGE
+234 VPRVVGVHMYGE

-257 LAVTEAL
+257 LAITEAL
-264 RKVNVVDAF
+264 RKVDVVDAF
-273 VEFFGEGVKKLSV
+273 VEFFGEGVKKLAV

-311 TLSYLRATGRPED
+311 TLSYLKATGRPAE
-324 HVALVKKYYE
+324 HVALVEAYYRA
-334 LQGVFG
+334 QGVFG
-340 GVESAEYSQVVDFDL
+340 GVEGAEYSQVVELDL
-355 STVERHLAGPTLP
+355 SAVERNVAGPTLP
-368 WQKRRLSEVPKSFEE
+368 WQRRTLAEVPKSFAE
-383 FLQERKKRPRKKVT
+383 FLQERKKRGRKAVE
-397 IEVDG
+397 IEIDG
-402 RNVEF
+402 KRVLF
-407 GDGAVVIAAITSC
+407 GDGDVVIAAITSC
-420 TNTSNPYLLAAAG
+420 TNTSNPYLLVAAG
-433 LLAKK
+433 LLAKR
-438 AAQLGLKPPP
+438 AVELGLRPPP

-455 PGSRAVAEILERS
+455 PGSRAAAEILERS

-473 LDELGFNVAAFGCT
+473 LDELGFHVVAFGCT

-500 AKAIREHDILA
+500 AKAIKEHDIMA

-544 LAGTVLKNLDEEP
+544 LAGTVNKNLDSEP
-557 LAVTAD
+557 LAKTPD
-563 GKPVYLKD
+563 GKLVYLKD
-571 LWPSPQEVVRTVEEW
+571 IWPTPQEVNRVVEEW
-586 ADPKIYVEKYGNIG
+586 LDPAIYVEKYSKVD
-600 ELVPE
+600 EYVPE
-605 WKALEAPSGQLY
+605 WKALEAPSGLLY
-617 QWRADDTYIQPSPLF
+617 PWRADDTYIQPSPLF
-632 GEGVEVKDIKGA
+632 ETEVKLEDIKGA
-644 RPLLVLGDSIT
+644 RPLLILGDSIT

-661 AGNITKDNPAGQ
+661 AGAITKDNPAGQ
-673 YLMSLG
+673 YLLSLG
-679 VKPSDF
+679 VKPSEF

-710 KIGNLEGGLTVKFP
+710 KIGNLEGGLTIKFP

-739 REGTPV
+739 KEGTPV
-745 IVVAGKNYGAGS
+745 IIIAGKNYGAGS

-769 GVKAVIAESFERIH
+769 GVRAVIAESFERIH

-791 VVPIQLP
+791 IVPIQLP
-798 PGVTVDSLALDGS
+798 PGVKVDDLGLDGS
-811 ETIDIVGLS
+811 ETFDILGLS
-820 EGLAPGKELT
+820 DLAPGKEVV
-830 IRIHRK
+830 IRIHRR
-836 DGRVDEIKAKAAV
+836 DGRVDEIKARAAV

-863 LPYVLKR
+863 LPYVLKKLLSR
-870 ILERS
+870 
-875 AQQGS
+875 A

>member
-1 MQAEVFSLGG
+1 MQVERFAVGNK
-11 RTYRFYP
+11 TYRFYS
-18 LKSLEKEGYDVARLP
+18 LKALEKEGYDVGKLP

-48 GRDITMEHL
+48 GRDITRDHL
-57 ERLAKWSPKAPEG
+57 ERLARWNPKAPEG
-70 EVALKISR
+70 EVAIKISR
-78 VVMQDYT
+78 VLMQDYT

-94 TMRDIVAKMGK
+94 TMRDIAVKMGK

-122 SVQIDFWGSREAL
+122 SVQIDFWASPEAL
-135 SRNIALEIERNRER
+135 RRNLELEIQRNRER

-155 AQQAFRN
+155 AQQAFKN
-162 LRIFPPGTGII
+162 LTVFPPGTGII

-180 LAKVVMVDGDLAHFE
+180 LAKVVMTDGDLAFFE

-228 EPITIR
+228 EPITIK
-234 VPRVVGVRLYGE
+234 VPRVVGVHLYGE

-257 LAVTEAL
+257 LAITEFL

-273 VEFFGEGVKKLSV
+273 VEFFGEGVRKLSV

-324 HVALVKKYYE
+324 LIALVRKYYE

-340 GVESAEYSQVVDFDL
+340 GVEGAEYSQVVEFDL
-355 STVERHLAGPTLP
+355 SAVERNVAGPTLP
-368 WQKRRLSEVPKSFEE
+368 WQRRTPAETPKSFYS
-383 FLQERKKRPRKKVT
+383 FLQERKKRTARKVVE
-397 IEVDG
+397 IEIEG
-402 RNVEF
+402 RKTQF
-407 GDGAVVIAAITSC
+407 GDGDVVIAAITSC
-420 TNTSNPYLLAAAG
+420 TNTSNPYLLVAAA
-433 LLAKK
+433 LLAKR
-438 AAQLGLKPPP
+438 AVELGIRPPP

-473 LDELGFNVAAFGCT
+473 LDELGFHVAAFGCT

-500 AKAIREHDILA
+500 AKAIKEHDILA
-511 AAVLSGNRNFEARV
+511 VAVLSGNRNFEARV

-544 LAGTVLKNLDEEP
+544 LAGTVTKNLEEEP
-557 LAVTAD
+557 IAYTQD

-571 LWPSPQEVVRTVEEW
+571 LWPKPEEVNRMVEELV
-586 ADPKIYVEKYGNIG
+586 DPKIYIEKYSKVG

-605 WKALEAPSGQLY
+605 WQALEAPTGLLY
-617 QWRADDTYIQPSPLF
+617 PWRPDDTYIQPSPLF
-632 GEGVEVKDIKGA
+632 EGEVKIGDIVGA
-644 RPLLVLGDSIT
+644 RPLLILGDSIT

-673 YLMSLG
+673 YLLSLG
-679 VKPSDF
+679 VKPSEF

-699 RGTFSSKGYRN
+699 RGTFSSKGYKN
-710 KIGNLEGGLTVKFP
+710 KIGDLDGGLTIKFP

-739 REGTPV
+739 KEGTPV
-745 IVVAGKNYGAGS
+745 IVLAGKNYGAGS

-769 GVKAVIAESFERIH
+769 GVRAVIAESFERIH
-783 RSNLTMVG
+783 RANLTMVG
-791 VVPIQLP
+791 IIPIQLP
-798 PGVTVDSLALDGS
+798 PGVTVDSLNLDGS
-811 ETIDIVGLS
+811 ETFDILGLS
-820 EGLAPGKELT
+820 DGLAPGKEVI

-836 DGRVDEIKAKAAV
+836 DGRVDEVKAKLAI

-863 LPYVLKR
+863 LPYVLKK
-870 ILERS
+870 LL
-875 AQQGS
+875 QT

>member
-1 MQAEVFSLGG
+1 MHIEKFTVGDK
-11 RTYRFYP
+11 TYRFFS
-18 LKSLEKEGYDVARLP
+18 LKSLEKEGYDIARLP
-33 YSIRVLLENVMRNLD
+33 YSVRVLLENVMRNLD
-48 GRDITMEHL
+48 GRNITQDHL
-57 ERLAKWSPKAPEG
+57 ERLARWNPKSPEG
-70 EVALKISR
+70 EVAIKISR

-85 GVPAVVDLA
+85 GVPAIVDLA
-94 TMRDIVAKMGK
+94 TMRDIAFKMGK

-122 SVQIDFWGSREAL
+122 SVQVDFWGSRDAL
-135 SRNIALEIERNRER
+135 RLNLELEIRRNRER

-155 AQQAFRN
+155 AQQAFKN

-180 LAKVVMVDGDLAHFE
+180 LAKVVMTEGDLAYFE

-234 VPRVVGVRLYGE
+234 VPRVVGVYLYGE

-257 LAVTEAL
+257 LTITEFL
-264 RKVNVVDAF
+264 RKVDVVDAF

-299 GSTTGLFPVDEN
+299 GSTTGLFPVDQN
-311 TLSYLRATGRPED
+311 TLSYLRATGRSED
-324 HVALVKKYYE
+324 HIALVRKYYE

-340 GVESAEYSQVVDFDL
+340 GVEGAEYSRVVEFDL
-355 STVERHLAGPTLP
+355 SAVERNVAGPTLP
-368 WQKRRLSEVPKSFEE
+368 WQRRTLAEAPKSFHS
-383 FLQERKKRPRKKVT
+383 FLQERKKRAARKVVE
-397 IEVDG
+397 IEIDG
-402 RNVEF
+402 RKTQF
-407 GDGAVVIAAITSC
+407 GDGDVVIAAITSC
-420 TNTSNPYLLAAAG
+420 TNTSNPYLLVAAA
-433 LLAKK
+433 LLAKR
-438 AAQLGLKPPP
+438 AVELGIKPPP

-455 PGSRAVAEILERS
+455 PGSRAAAEILERS

-473 LDELGFNVAAFGCT
+473 LDQLGFHVVAFGCT

-500 AKAIREHDILA
+500 AKAIKEHDILA

-544 LAGTVLKNLDEEP
+544 LAGTVTKNLEEEP
-557 LAVTAD
+557 LAYAQD
-563 GKPVYLKD
+563 GRPVYLKD
-571 LWPSPQEVVRTVEEW
+571 LWPRPEEVNQVVEEW
-586 ADPKIYVEKYGNIG
+586 MDPNIYIEKYSKVG

-605 WKALEAPSGQLY
+605 WQALEAPTGLLY
-617 QWRADDTYIQPSPLF
+617 SWRPDDTYIQPSPLF
-632 GEGVEVKDIKGA
+632 EGDVKIGDIIGA
-644 RPLLVLGDSIT
+644 RSLLILGDNIT

-661 AGNITKDNPAGQ
+661 AGNITPDNPAGQ
-673 YLMSLG
+673 LLLSLG
-679 VKPSDF
+679 VKPSEF

-699 RGTFSSKGYRN
+699 RGTFSSKGYKN
-710 KIGNLEGGLTVKFP
+710 KIGNLDGGLTIKFP
-724 EGKVMTVYEAAEAYK
+724 EGKTMTVYEAAEAYK
-739 REGTPV
+739 KEDTPV
-745 IVVAGKNYGAGS
+745 IILAGKNYGAGS

-791 VVPIQLP
+791 IIPIQLP
-798 PGVTVDSLALDGS
+798 PGVTVNILNLDGS
-811 ETIDIVGLS
+811 ETFDIVGLS
-820 EGLAPGKELT
+820 DGLAPGKEMT

-836 DGRVDEIKAKAAV
+836 DGRVDEVKARLAI

-863 LPYVLKR
+863 LPYVLKK
-870 ILERS
+870 LL
-875 AQQGS
+875 QKT